1 MISDASAEHVN
12 SMVCISKLLQHLV
25 TTTFRFVDYKYH
37 LNRAFEVCE
46 S

>member
-1 MISDASAEHVN
+1 MISDAIAEHVR
-12 SMVCISKLLQHLV
+12 CISKLLQHLV
-25 TTTFRFVDYKYH
+25 TTNFRFVAYKYH